1 MFLQGQ
7 GLSRACKMRLWSL
20 NFGGDGMSVGVL
32 RQIGCKSG
40 RRYAHGR
47 PKMTN
52 QRRLSIIAGP
62 SGGHLG
68 AILGYLGA
76 FKVVLGVSSGEL
88 GSDFGPFWGSVS
100 FNTLQRW
107 LLAKCTKIQ

>member
-1 MFLQGQ
+1 
-7 GLSRACKMRLWSL
+7 MRLWSL
-20 NFGGDGMSVGVL
+20 DFGMEGISVGVE

-40 RRYAHGR
+40 RRYAHER

-52 QRRLSIIAGP
+52 QRRLSMIAGP

-76 FKVVLGVSSGEL
+76 FKAVLEVSSGAL
-88 GSDFGPFWGSVS
+88 GSDFGPFWGSVY

-107 LLAKCTKIQ
+107 LLAKCTKNQ